1 MAEAH
6 LAFGDINAMSM
17 YSETSAAKA
26 SSSPRFRPHC
36 RGRDC
41 KTSIK
46 CYTYKVLVLNV
57 LHRGVCNQKKKKK
70 KKKKP
75 SKLYTCK
82 QFL

>member
-36 RGRDC
+36 REEGIARHLLSA
-41 KTSIK
+41 THIK
-46 CYTYKVLVLNV
+46 
-57 LHRGVCNQKKKKK
+57 
-70 KKKKP
+70 
-75 SKLYTCK
+75 
-82 QFL
+82 F